1 MGPKI
6 LLAGLVIVSVCGVSA
21 LAVSASTPRPTI
33 TSFDPTTAT
42 AGTEVTIKGTN
53 LTGATKVTFHRIRAT
68 VISDTA
74 TKIEADAPPGAKTG
88 SIMVKTAGGTATSS
102 HEFSVLVPL
111 DGAVGA
117 ASDSH
122 GYCALLTSGAVDC
135 WGNGFYGQL
144 GNGSY
149 YRTGKQ
155 GSATPVSVE
164 GVGKI
169 GTLMGVTSLIGDGTV
184 GSYCALLTSGGVDC
198 WGYGGADELGNGKSY
213 DGPRY
218 GSATPVAVKDVGG
231 TGTLTALT
239 SLIGGG
245 YFASY
250 CAVLTSGGVDC
261 WGQGFQGVL
270 GNGTFSNAA
279 TPVEVG

>member
-1 MGPKI
+1 M
-6 LLAGLVIVSVCGVSA
+6 
-21 LAVSASTPRPTI
+21 
-33 TSFDPTTAT
+33 
-42 AGTEVTIKGTN
+42 
-53 LTGATKVTFHRIRAT
+53 
-68 VISDTA
+68 
-74 TKIEADAPPGAKTG
+74 
-88 SIMVKTAGGTATSS
+88 
-102 HEFSVLVPL
+102 PL

-198 WGYGGADELGNGKSY
+198 SGYGGADELGNGKSY
-213 DGPRY
+213 DGPHPAAPLPWPSRM
-218 GSATPVAVKDVGG
+218 SAGPGRSPR
-231 TGTLTALT
+231 LM
-239 SLIGGG
+239 
-245 YFASY
+245 
-250 CAVLTSGGVDC
+250 
-261 WGQGFQGVL
+261 
-270 GNGTFSNAA
+270 
-279 TPVEVG
+279 